1 MKNNTFLTFCIKV
14 VLILVIIFG
23 VDRFVGYTFVKM
35 KDLGLKSN
43 PENMWLKTP
52 FTVEKMNADVVV
64 IGSSKATHNYVPQIL
79 EEALGMTTYN
89 CGQDGCFFLYQNCIV
104 NMILDRYCPKQIVWD
119 IQPESFISKDKSSQ
133 YQNIRYLSPYY
144 ADNEWVKLFV
154 DGESEKM
161 PVLMRSRMYA
171 YNSKLLNYLFPLF
184 FHSTTTDNGYI
195 PLPNDGY
202 TAPEMHD
209 EIEDKS
215 LVASLDYLDLLNATL
230 KRCREKQTDVY
241 LVISPEFSRKS
252 IQTKSAE
259 RAICEQA
266 VLEGFHCYDFLSNE
280 VFMKDS
286 SLFKDD
292 CHLNDKGARLYTEL
306 VARELT
312 SNM

>member
-23 VDRFVGYTFVKM
+23 IDSFVGYTFVKM
-35 KDLGLKSN
+35 MDLGLKSN
-43 PENMWLKTP
+43 SENMWLKTP
-52 FTVEKMNADVVV
+52 FTVEKVNADVVV

-79 EEALGMTTYN
+79 EEELGMTTYN

-104 NMILDRYCPKQIVWD
+104 NVILDRYCPKQIVWD
-119 IQPESFISKDKSSQ
+119 IQPESFVSKDKSSQ

-144 ADNEWVKLFV
+144 HDNEWVKSFV
-154 DGESEKM
+154 DGESKKM

-171 YNSKLLNYLFPLF
+171 YNSKFLNYLFPLL
-184 FHSTTTDNGYI
+184 FHGTTTDNGYI
-195 PLPNDGY
+195 PLPSEGY
-202 TAPEMHD
+202 TTPEMHD
-209 EIEDKS
+209 EIDDKS
-215 LVASLDYLDLLNATL
+215 LVASSDYLDLLNATL

-280 VFMKDS
+280 VFMKDA
-286 SLFKDD
+286 SLFKDA
-292 CHLNDKGARLYTEL
+292 CHLNDKGAKLYTEL
-306 VARELT
+306 VAKELI
-312 SNM
+312 SNL